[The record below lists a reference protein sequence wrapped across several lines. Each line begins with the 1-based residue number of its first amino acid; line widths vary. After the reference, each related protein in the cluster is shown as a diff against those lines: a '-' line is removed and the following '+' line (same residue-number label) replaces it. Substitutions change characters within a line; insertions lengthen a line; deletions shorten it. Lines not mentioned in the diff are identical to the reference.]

1 MSKSSLKIMIESRDY
16 SSWYFANPDTYERVG
31 SLNPTWTPTEK
42 KLFSR
47 DTIHLDGTIVHSPT
61 RQILIPGVLLLE
73 ENKSF
78 GRNSKNRLLFQ
89 CIPNDRFLP
98 IFLVPF
104 DLKPGFSKHQ
114 RNRYVVF
121 KFDNWTA
128 KHPHG
133 ILAENLGP
141 VDRLDAFYEYQIYCR
156 SLHESIT
163 DFNKTTKTVLSTK
176 SVLDYMDQIRNTASY
191 QISVDPCPH
200 IFTID
205 PKGSSDFDDAFSI
218 IQLTDDTIQLNIYI
232 ANVYVW
238 LDTMGLWRSFTKR
251 VSTIYLPDFRR
262 PMLPTIL
269 SDSLC
274 SLEQG
279 QPRFGFRLSLEIKD
293 NQILENTI
301 QFKNVEIRV
310 QHNYVYE
317 SMDLLRNP
325 FYQTFLNAT
334 QQLDSKIQDSHDV
347 VAFWMIYMNQT
358 VGTKLATKA
367 MGIFRQAALTNP
379 DAYEK
384 TLREMPEELGQDTK
398 RTISNWNHT
407 TGNYV
412 TISKSTSNQPT
423 LLPRHEI
430 MQTHSYIHIT
440 SPIRRL
446 VDLLNQMIFSA
457 EYSVVQ
463 CLSRDAQ
470 DFVQQWI
477 TDLDYINTT
486 MRSIRK
492 VQIDCDVLKECYAHP
507 EWMQQR
513 HPGIAFDQ
521 VQKTDGT
528 FSCMV
533 YLEHLKILSRINTS
547 FVVENYSRHYF
558 RLFVF
563 EDEHKIKNKIRLE
576 LCVG

>member
-1 MSKSSLKIMIESRDY
+1 
-16 SSWYFANPDTYERVG
+16 
-31 SLNPTWTPTEK
+31 
-42 KLFSR
+42 
-47 DTIHLDGTIVHSPT
+47 
-61 RQILIPGVLLLE
+61 
-73 ENKSF
+73 
-78 GRNSKNRLLFQ
+78 
-89 CIPNDRFLP
+89 
-98 IFLVPF
+98 
-104 DLKPGFSKHQ
+104 
-114 RNRYVVF
+114 
-121 KFDNWTA
+121 
-128 KHPHG
+128 
-133 ILAENLGP
+133 
-141 VDRLDAFYEYQIYCR
+141 
-156 SLHESIT
+156 
-163 DFNKTTKTVLSTK
+163 
-176 SVLDYMDQIRNTASY
+176 
-191 QISVDPCPH
+191 
-200 IFTID
+200 
-205 PKGSSDFDDAFSI
+205 
-218 IQLTDDTIQLNIYI
+218 
-232 ANVYVW
+232 
-238 LDTMGLWRSFTKR
+238 
-251 VSTIYLPDFRR
+251 
-262 PMLPTIL
+262 MLPTIL